1 MGKTLNDCFGE
12 YLGNIAITSD
22 VKKTLEDARKKVKEA
37 LVKGISAETEKEGQ
51 RVRPRFMTQGSAGY
65 GTQNMPCKTPKQQ
78 VDYDYGC
85 YLPLSYLEDGSKPR
99 KAAKDFFEM
108 VGKIL
113 RSLARDNE
121 WKYEEHKK
129 CCRLV
134 LNDSIHFDVP
144 LYSVPPDQMKTIK
157 DAALESVAGFSRQ
170 DSEEEKDLEWD
181 ELPTESIMLAINDGN
196 HGGFDWVASDPRKLN
211 IYFYDKPDESKAIYR
226 ILKGWRDFNW
236 PDGDGP
242 SSIFL
247 MSLAEKINSQN
258 PFSNDIEAELQKV
271 LVGIER
277 LELPLNKDDCN
288 EVWVENPADPDDK
301 IRCKKPDYKK
311 LQKYAMGFK
320 FAVQNPFSTSLT
332 ETCAKIQHHLGDR
345 FPNGENK
352 AYIPNNR
359 EAPKTYRAG

>member
-22 VKKTLEDARKKVKEA
+22 VKKTLDDARKKVKEA

-157 DAALESVAGFSRQ
+157 DAALESVGTFSRQ
-170 DSEEEKDLEWD
+170 DSEEEKDLEWKD
-181 ELPTESIMLAINDGN
+181 LETDKILLAVNDGN
-196 HGGFDWVASDPRKLN
+196 HNGYDWIASDPRKLN

-226 ILKGWRDFNW
+226 ILKGWRDYNW
-236 PDGDGP
+236 SDENGDGP

-247 MSLAEKINSQN
+247 MSLAELANGQQS
-258 PFSNDIEAELQKV
+258 FSADVENE
-271 LVGIER
+271 LVGVLDYIHD
-277 LELPLNKDDCN
+277 LNLTRDSIN
-288 EVWVENPADPDDK
+288 VEIDNPADPDDK
-301 IRCKKPDYKK
+301 IRCKRTDFDK

-320 FAVQNPFSTSLT
+320 SAIQNSLSTLLAES
-332 ETCAKIQHHLGDR
+332 CIMIRCHLGDR
-345 FPNGENK
+345 FPTGDDEV
-352 AYIPNNR
+352 YIPNNR
-359 EAPKTYRAG
+359 EPTRNLRAG